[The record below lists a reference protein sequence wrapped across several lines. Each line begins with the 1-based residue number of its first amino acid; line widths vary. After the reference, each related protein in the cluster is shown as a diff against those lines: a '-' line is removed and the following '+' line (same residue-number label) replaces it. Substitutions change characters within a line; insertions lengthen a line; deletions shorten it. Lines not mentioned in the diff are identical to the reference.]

1 MQSKADNPILKD
13 YLTIVALE
21 DGLQAKL
28 DGNDCEYCVDGN
40 GNWKTLPADT
50 ETETVNSGQTLSFR
64 GNLTPKSTN
73 GIGTFVVNKYFNLKG
88 NCMSILFG
96 DNGINEFSLSG
107 KDHALRKLF
116 YQCTKLIDASKLVLQ
131 ATTLSSNCYV
141 NMFSNC
147 SSLIIAPKLQ
157 ATVLT
162 EGCYGRMFQDC
173 ISLTKAPDLLATKV
187 GYKSYGYMFNGCSNL
202 NYIKMLGLGI
212 TSNHTDQW
220 VGGVAASGTF
230 VKNKD
235 ATWNVTGANGIPEGW
250 TVIEE

>member
-1 MQSKADNPILKD
+1 MNKAEPPITKD

-21 DGLQAKL
+21 DGLTAKL
-28 DGNDCEYCVDGN
+28 STNACEYCVDGD

-50 ETETVNSGQTLSFR
+50 ETETINAGQTLSFR

-88 NCMSILFG
+88 NCMSLLFG
-96 DNGINEFSLSG
+96 DNAKDCFSLG
-107 KDHALRKLF
+107 NQTHTFYKLF
-116 YQCTKLIDASKLVLQ
+116 YNNTMLVNASELVLQ
-131 ATTLSSNCYV
+131 VTTLSSNCYA

-187 GYKSYGYMFNGCSNL
+187 AYKSYGYMFNGCSNL

-220 VGGVAASGTF
+220 VGGVASNGTF

-235 ATWNVTGANGIPEGW
+235 ATWDVVGVNGIPEGW
-250 TVIEE
+250 TVITE